1 MATKSLPTSTR
12 EYRLTKQAGIDA
24 LRVQQSEI
32 SPVKDNEVLVKI
44 HAVSLQYRD
53 FVIAT
58 GQYPVGAKDNL
69 IPCSDAAGEV
79 LFVGSDVKNFQPGD
93 RVCAQIILGHVY
105 GDMKSLEQY
114 GSGLGGPIDGV
125 LIEYRTFPAYSLVK
139 IPDYLSYEEASTLPC
154 AALTAYNS
162 LFGDIPLKGGDTVLV
177 QGSGG
182 VSVFALQIARVN
194 GAEAIATTS
203 SAEKAKM
210 LKELGAT
217 HVINYKENPK
227 WGEEVLKLTKGRGVD
242 HVVEVAGTGTILQ
255 SLTAVKMSGSIH
267 VVGFLAHA
275 QGGPTAE
282 LLSALFGK
290 AVRLRGVLAGPRT
303 QFENMNRL
311 FDAAKIH
318 PVIKCVF
325 KLEEYLD
332 ALQYLA
338 SQEHIGKIVANVV
351 QN

>member
-1 MATKSLPTSTR
+1 MAAMILPTSTL
-12 EYRLTKQAGIDA
+12 EYRLTKQTGIDA
-24 LRVQQSEI
+24 LKIQQSEVPPI
-32 SPVKDNEVLVKI
+32 KDNEVLVKI

-53 FVIAT
+53 LIITT
-58 GQYPVGAKDNL
+58 GQYPLDAKDNI
-69 IPCSDAAGEV
+69 IPCSDASGEV
-79 LFVGSDVKNFQPGD
+79 LSVGSDVKDFRSGD
-93 RVCAQIILGHVY
+93 RVCANFALEHVY
-105 GDMKSLEQY
+105 GDIESMEQRAT
-114 GSGLGGPIDGV
+114 GLGGLIDGV

-182 VSVFALQIARVN
+182 VSVFALQIARAN
-194 GAEAIATTS
+194 GAEVIATTS
-203 SAEKAKM
+203 SAEKAKV

-217 HVINYKENPK
+217 HVINYKENPN
-227 WGEEVLKLTKGRGVD
+227 WGEEVLKLTNGRGVN
-242 HVVEVAGTGTILQ
+242 HVVEVGGAGTILQ
-255 SLTAVKMSGSIH
+255 SITAVKMSGSIH
-267 VVGFLAHA
+267 LVGFLAHA
-275 QGGPTAE
+275 QGGTTPE
-282 LLSALFGK
+282 LLGALLGK
-290 AVRLRGVLAGPRT
+290 AVRLRGVLIGPRT

-318 PVIKCVF
+318 PVIDRVF
-325 KLEEYLD
+325 KFEEYPD

-338 SQEHIGKIVANVV
+338 SQKHIGKIVVKVV